1 MEIDQVVSSDD
12 RHDKTE
18 TPRTIHRH
26 GKNNSLKD
34 RKGGRYNLATPL
46 QTNMDQNMGLENYL
60 FL

>member
-1 MEIDQVVSSDD
+1 
-12 RHDKTE
+12 
-18 TPRTIHRH
+18 
-26 GKNNSLKD
+26 LKD